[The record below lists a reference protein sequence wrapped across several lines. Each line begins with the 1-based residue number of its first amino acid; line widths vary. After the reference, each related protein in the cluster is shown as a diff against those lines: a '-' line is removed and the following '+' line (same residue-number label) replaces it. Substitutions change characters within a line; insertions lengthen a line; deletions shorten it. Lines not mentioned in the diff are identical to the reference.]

1 MIAVPALAPLTV
13 PLITVALLLL
23 LVHVPPDTPSVKTVV
38 RPWQSIADDGLIA
51 DGALL
56 TVTVAIAEQVPLEY
70 VMEATPTP
78 VPSTIPVVPAET
90 TDTEEETL
98 LHVPPDVTSLNVSV
112 LPRHMA
118 EDIGVI
124 EGSAVFTVTV
134 LVTEQ
139 LADV

>member
-13 PLITVALLLL
+13 PFNTVALVLL
-23 LVHVPPDTPSVKTVV
+23 LVHVPPDTPSVSTVV
-38 RPWQSIADDGLIA
+38 RPWQSIADEGLIA

-56 TVTVAIAEQVPLEY
+56 TVTVAVAEQVPLEY